1 MFYQVIWTH
10 HMKPVMFVTRHN
22 ALIIREESP
31 MWHAIHAMFDGT
43 VVG

>member
-22 ALIIREESP
+22 ALIIREESH
-31 MWHAIHAMFDGT
+31 MLHAIHAMFNGT
-43 VVG
+43 AVG